1 MDIHLAQ
8 ILVTLLLIIALLL
21 LLLLLLM
28 GYLLWLQYQDL
39 ANSHPRRAGQRKM

>member
-21 LLLLLLM
+21 LLLM

-39 ANSHPRRAGQRKM
+39 ANSHLRRAGQRKM